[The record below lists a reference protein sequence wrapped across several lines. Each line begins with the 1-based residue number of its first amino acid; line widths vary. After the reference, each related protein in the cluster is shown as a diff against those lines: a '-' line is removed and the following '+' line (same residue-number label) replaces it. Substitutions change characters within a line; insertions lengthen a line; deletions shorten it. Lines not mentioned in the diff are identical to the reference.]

1 MAKSTQTPST
11 LSRQKT
17 SSVLPKLSVP
27 VVIGI
32 VAAVMLI
39 FYYPL
44 LFGGK
49 FLWEDFVEQE
59 FPFRTLAAS
68 SLAQGHIPGWNPY
81 VFCGMPFIADIQIA
95 FWYPMNMMQSLFVS
109 DGYLSPVVMQWFIV
123 LHYLIAGVG
132 MFFCVR
138 QLFKTDDWSALLAA
152 VAYAFGGYLT
162 AQPMHQMIVYQL
174 ALFPWVVMLFIRG
187 IDDWKYAIGAGLALG
202 VMYLAGHPQTSL
214 YLTFFLALLGV
225 YEIVYRVRH
234 KEQGSIDFITVVRM
248 LVPAIIAIGIFT
260 IQLLPAQELAG
271 LSKRETM
278 TFEKSVEGSLTF
290 GHLFTLVLPR
300 LFGVSDAMQQAKVQY
315 WNGPY
320 FLSWETM
327 CYIGIIPLIFA
338 VAAAFGNWKKKYV
351 PFFASMS
358 LVALLFSLGDHF
370 FLYRIFFSLPLFNVL
385 RTPARMMMV
394 FGFAMTALSAVGLA
408 SVLRAEISSNFRKAM
423 YGVCAVVGFV
433 WIAALMGIFSPQ
445 TFASKFPEGAAASIT
460 WAASLAAF
468 PVIAAILIGI
478 LGVSKKLTGVL
489 LAAGAILVTTIELYT
504 YGAGLNASIED
515 PRNAYRDQTQ
525 VINLVKDDQAKELSR
540 ARIRADRM
548 MLMKRNQG
556 AYDRLQLLEGYNPLV
571 LARNAP
577 QCVTPEA
584 TADLLNIK
592 WSILSVTAQ
601 VDFGQRPQY
610 LPRTKLYYKTVVKPD
625 AEAMN
630 FLKTDATFDYF
641 STILLEEQ
649 PSIQISAAD
658 PAAKDTISR
667 YETDE
672 IEAKVTTAENGMLFF
687 SEIYYPAWH
696 AYIDGKETKL
706 YRAFTD
712 LRAVEVPK
720 GTHTI
725 VLKYESDAFKTG
737 SIITLITLAGSIVA
751 MVFVSRK
758 RPVVA

>member
-1 MAKSTQTPST
+1 MAKSVAATQKAKPA
-11 LSRQKT
+11 
-17 SSVLPKLSVP
+17 SSAIPKLAVP
-27 VVIGI
+27 IVLGILAVLVI
-32 VAAVMLI
+32 I

-81 VFCGMPFIADIQIA
+81 VFCGMPFAADIQIA
-95 FWYPMNMMQSLFVS
+95 FWYPMNMLQSLFVS
-109 DGYLSPVVMQWFIV
+109 DGLLSPTTMQWFIV
-123 LHYLIAGVG
+123 LHYLVAGAG

-138 QLFKTDDWSALLAA
+138 ELFKTDEWSALLAA
-152 VAYAFGGYLT
+152 IAYAFGGYLT

-187 IDDWKYAIGAGLALG
+187 ANSWKHSIGAGLALG

-214 YLTFFLALLGV
+214 YLTFFLGLLGV
-225 YEIVYRVRH
+225 YEIVYRLRH
-234 KEQGSIDFITVVRM
+234 KDSGALDIQTIARL
-248 LVPAIIAIGIFT
+248 LVPAIIAFGIFT

-271 LSKRETM
+271 LSKRDIM

-290 GHLFTLVLPR
+290 GHLYTLVLPR

-327 CYIGIIPLIFA
+327 CYIGIIPLVFA
-338 VAAAFGNWKKKYV
+338 IAAAFGNWKKKYV
-351 PFFASMS
+351 SFFGAMA
-358 LVALLFSLGDHF
+358 LVAVLFSLGDHF
-370 FLYRIFFSLPLFNVL
+370 FVYKIFFSLPLFDKL

-394 FGFAMTALSAVGLA
+394 FTFAMTALSGAGLA
-408 SVLRAEISSNFRKAM
+408 SLLRGEISANMKKGM
-423 YGVCAVVGFV
+423 YIGLGLVTFV
-433 WIAALMGIFSPQ
+433 WLAALVGIFSPQ
-445 TFASKFPEGAAASIT
+445 SFDAKMPENATASIS
-460 WAASLAAF
+460 WAAGLAAF
-468 PVIAAILIGI
+468 PVIAAILIG
-478 LGVSKKLTGVL
+478 LLAVNRKLTGVL
-489 LAAGAILVTTIELYT
+489 LAGGAILFTVIELYT
-504 YGAGLNASIED
+504 YGSGLNATIDD
-515 PRNAYRDQTQ
+515 PRNAYRDQPQ
-525 VINLVKDDQAKELSR
+525 VIDLVKNDQAKELSR
-540 ARIRADRM
+540 ARIRSDRT

-556 AYDRLQLLEGYNPLV
+556 AYDRIQLLEGYNPLV

-577 QCVTPEA
+577 QCVNTDV

-592 WSILSVTAQ
+592 WSILSVSQ
-601 VDFGQRPQY
+601 KVDFGQRPQY
-610 LPRTKLYYKTVVKPD
+610 LPRTKMYYRTIVKPD
-625 AEAMN
+625 AEAMA
-630 FLKTDATFDYF
+630 FLKSDASFDYW

-649 PSIQISAAD
+649 PSIAITNVDAA
-658 PAAKDTISR
+658 PKDTITR

-672 IEAKVTTAENGMLFF
+672 IEAKVKTTENGMLFF

-706 YRAFTD
+706 YRAFTA

-720 GTHTI
+720 GEHTI
-725 VLKYESDAFKTG
+725 VLKYESDAFRTG
-737 SIITLITLAGSIVA
+737 SMITLITLVGSIVGL
-751 MVFVSRK
+751 VVVSRK
-758 RPVVA
+758 KKESVPA